1 MRKLNVL
8 TGIVCILLSL
18 FVISKAMHFE
28 ETLIGN
34 DYTGPSFFPIA
45 TSVIMI
51 ALSAALIVSSLF
63 LMPKELDTTLNPAN
77 LKQPVVGVVV
87 MFLYVLG
94 LETLGFIVA
103 TALMAAVMLVIFRV
117 RKVQSLVLYPVIL
130 SVVVFFVFRKLLMID
145 LPQGI
150 FHF

>member
-8 TGIVCILLSL
+8 TGIVCIFLSL

-63 LMPKELDTTLNPAN
+63 LMPKELDATLNPAN

>member
-8 TGIVCILLSL
+8 TGIVCIFLSL